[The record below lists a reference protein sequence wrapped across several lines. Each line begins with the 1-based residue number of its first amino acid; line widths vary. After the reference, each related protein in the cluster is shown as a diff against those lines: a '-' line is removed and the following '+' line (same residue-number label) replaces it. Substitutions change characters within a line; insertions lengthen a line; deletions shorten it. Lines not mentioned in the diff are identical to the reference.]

1 MNQLIALF
9 SQPWADRLGWTLV
22 HFIWQGT
29 AISLTLAIARMW
41 IVTPRWRHTT
51 ACLGLASMALAPI
64 ATFFWLDPR
73 GPAPASL
80 APAHTAAIAVPV
92 PGPAAG
98 ATPDILP
105 WLVMAWVAGVAVL
118 SVRLAGGWVTA
129 ARLRYSGTRPAPPE
143 WQTTFERF
151 ARRMN
156 ITRQVRLMISAH
168 VDVPAVLGWL
178 RPMVLAPVAALSGLP
193 PEHVEALLL
202 HELAH
207 IRRNDF
213 LISLFQGVVE
223 TALFYHPAV
232 WWVSAQIRAEREHC
246 CDDLAVE
253 VTADVLTYAR
263 ALAELE
269 TCRSPRVRTAIAADG
284 GSLLE
289 RITRL
294 LEPGKKLHT
303 LPRPAAACM
312 LSALLVFGLGTLAVH
327 AAGISVRNLGIAMQT
342 QPGYPTVARNSV
354 WIDSVKTGDLQ
365 IQVRGLGK
373 LVSPNLAELKIAE
386 TLAKDIRVGQSVTL
400 DYRGSQPLYGQ
411 VTKIHP
417 EIRNGTIT
425 VDVATTGLPPTAG
438 RPPLDVDGIIQISTL
453 PNVVYVGRP
462 AFGRGNSTSTLYRLE
477 PGGDQAVRVTVQFGA
492 ASVNAIEV
500 RSGLLPGD
508 KVILSDTS
516 AVEKA
521 ERINLR

>member
-1 MNQLIALF
+1 MNQLTVLF

-22 HFIWQGT
+22 HFIWQG
-29 AISLTLAIARMW
+29 AVIALLLAVARIWIA
-41 IVTPRWRHTT
+41 VPRRRHTA
-51 ACLGLASMALAPI
+51 ACLALASMALAPI
-64 ATFFWLDPR
+64 VTFFFLDSR
-73 GPAPASL
+73 RPAPTSL
-80 APAHTAAIAVPV
+80 APSHTTSIAVSV

-98 ATPDILP
+98 ATSDILP
-105 WLVMAWVAGVAVL
+105 WLVMAWLAGVAVL
-118 SVRLAGGWVTA
+118 SVRLAGGWISA

-143 WQTTFERF
+143 WQTTFDRF
-151 ARRMN
+151 ARRMS
-156 ITRQVRLMISAH
+156 ITRQVRLMISPH

-178 RPMVLAPVAALSGLP
+178 RPMVLAPVAAVSGLP

-207 IRRNDF
+207 IRRHDY
-213 LISLFQGVVE
+213 LISLLQSVAE
-223 TALFYHPAV
+223 TVLFYHPAV

-246 CDDLAVE
+246 CDDLAVA

-269 TCRSPRVRTAIAADG
+269 TWRSPRVRTAIAADG

-294 LEPGKKLHT
+294 LEPGTKQHT
-303 LPRPAAACM
+303 LPRPAAACV
-312 LSALLVFGLGTLAVH
+312 LSALLALGIGAFTVH
-327 AAGISVRNLGIAMQT
+327 AARLSVRNLGIAMLPQT
-342 QPGYPTVARNSV
+342 SYPTADRNSI
-354 WIDSVKTGDLQ
+354 WIDSVKKGDLQ

-386 TLAKDIRVGQSVTL
+386 TQSKELRLGQAVTI
-400 DYRGSQPLYGQ
+400 DYRGPQLLSGQ
-411 VTKIHP
+411 VTRIHP
-417 EIRNGTIT
+417 ETQNGTIK
-425 VDVATTGLPPTAG
+425 VDVATSGLPPTAG
-438 RPPLDVDGIIQISTL
+438 RPPLDVDGTIQIRTL
-453 PNVVYVGRP
+453 INVLYVGRP
-462 AFGRGNSTSTLYRLE
+462 VLARADSTDTVYRLE

-492 ASVNAIEV
+492 VSVNAIEI

-508 KVILSDTS
+508 KVILSDMS
-516 AVEKA
+516 GFEKP